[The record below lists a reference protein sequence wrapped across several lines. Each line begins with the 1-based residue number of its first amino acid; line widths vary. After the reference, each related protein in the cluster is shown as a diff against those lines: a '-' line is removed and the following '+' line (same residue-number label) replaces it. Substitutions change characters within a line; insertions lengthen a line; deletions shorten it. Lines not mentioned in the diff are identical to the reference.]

1 METEIRS
8 FVLDVITNVMSFKLP
23 ESAGDDMMVGPGGID
38 LDSLSLLELMSAM
51 EKKYGFKVPDEDYEA
66 LGSGTLGELVK
77 YISGRRAA
85 ATA

>member
-8 FVLDVITNVMSFKLP
+8 FVLDVITNVMSFNLP
-23 ESAGDDMMVGPGGID
+23 ESAGDDMMVGPDGID
-38 LDSLSLLELMSAM
+38 LDSLSLLELMSAA
-51 EKKYGFKVPDEDYEA
+51 EKKYGFKAPDEDYET